1 MMARSLLPVSVAG
14 LLLALLVTV
23 SGCSTTPEVTG
34 RAFHPEVLLAADGQ
48 LRYRIPEGWLD
59 GSRDPQGAGHL
70 IWLVRG
76 DYGATIAVD
85 PVHLDAQASTALAGN
100 GLLEVAGLQLGLESA
115 TGANEI
121 TQQPELGTV
130 NGKKVCSY
138 AVRVGAGADVKRTML
153 VNAGGALYAVHALVT
168 PKLGAEETAQVYA
181 LQSGFVA
188 VMKR

>member
-1 MMARSLLPVSVAG
+1 MTARPLLPAILAG
-14 LLLALLVTV
+14 LLVALQ
-23 SGCSTTPEVTG
+23 GCSTTPEVTG

-76 DYGATIAVD
+76 DYNATIAVD
-85 PVHLDAQASTALAGN
+85 AVHLDARASAALAGN

-115 TGANEI
+115 TGAYEVM
-121 TQQPELGTV
+121 QQPELGAV

-138 AVRVGAGADVKRTML
+138 AVRIGSGADVKRTML
-153 VNAGGALYAVHALVT
+153 VSAGGTLYAVHALVT
-168 PKLGAEETAQVYA
+168 PKLGTDETAQVYA